1 MRIFVMIL
9 VAVASALTLV
19 ACSVEKLPSP
29 VTTLPASPRPEA
41 TPTALAPT
49 PAAPALTATT
59 ATFTATTPP
68 APDAPITVTTAPPAP
83 AATMGAPT
91 AAIAP
96 TPEPSGHS
104 SYLGENIYNVSQW
117 FWLTYPDAIWTIE
130 PSPESGYGQP
140 VFRLV
145 HHSIAG
151 CILGLREGPRQY
163 DSGHLTRLG
172 NQDWAVYDFKTDDL
186 DLWVYSTEVEGW
198 EGTST
203 FFNLRFPLH
212 VADDVRQ
219 TCQADA
225 EAVLATFRPA
235 ETPTP
240 TPLPVVDASG
250 YVTLALSGAPQAATP
265 FQVRYVAD
273 TWNHAYHDVLIGPG
287 AVGGC
292 SLWLAP
298 ALGRSE
304 SAPVSEEIELGD
316 SVWEVRILSDAVDGG
331 IIVYETRLDGDRSY
345 RFHLYLAYIESDQ
358 LVADCRSRAEA
369 VIATFQPLAAP

>member
-1 MRIFVMIL
+1 M
-9 VAVASALTLV
+9 
-19 ACSVEKLPSP
+19 
-29 VTTLPASPRPEA
+29 PASPRPEA
-41 TPTALAPT
+41 TLTALALT

-59 ATFTATTPP
+59 ATFTATT
-68 APDAPITVTTAPPAP
+68 PPAP

-163 DSGHLTRLG
+163 DFGHSTRLG
-172 NQDWAVYDFKTDDL
+172 NQDWAVYEVETDDL
-186 DLWVYSTEVEGW
+186 DIWIYMTGVEGW

-219 TCQADA
+219 TCQTDA

-240 TPLPVVDASG
+240 TALPVVDASG
-250 YVTLALSGAPQAATP
+250 TVTLALSAAPQAATP
-265 FQVRYVAD
+265 FQVRFAAD
-273 TWNHAYHDVLIGPG
+273 AWTLATYDVLIEPG
-287 AVGGC
+287 SGAGC

-298 ALGRSE
+298 RLDRSD
-304 SAPVSEEIELGD
+304 SAPVLEEIELGGY
-316 SVWEVRILSDAVDGG
+316 VWKVRVLPDLANGG
-331 IIVYETRLDGDRSY
+331 IIVYETRLDDDRIY
-345 RFHLYLAYIESDQ
+345 RFHLYLGYTESEQ

-369 VIATFQPLAAP
+369 VIATFEPKD

>member
-1 MRIFVMIL
+1 MRIFTLIL
-9 VAVASALTLV
+9 VALASALTLM
-19 ACSVEKLPSP
+19 ACSVEELPSP

-41 TPTALAPT
+41 TLTALALT

-59 ATFTATTPP
+59 ATFTATT
-68 APDAPITVTTAPPAP
+68 PPAP

-163 DSGHLTRLG
+163 DFGHSTRLG
-172 NQDWAVYDFKTDDL
+172 NQDWAVYEVETDDL
-186 DLWVYSTEVEGW
+186 DIWIYMTGVEGW

-219 TCQADA
+219 TCQTDA

-240 TPLPVVDASG
+240 TALPVVDASG
-250 YVTLALSGAPQAATP
+250 TVTLALSAAPQAATP
-265 FQVRYVAD
+265 FQVRFAAD
-273 TWNHAYHDVLIGPG
+273 AWTLATYDVLIEPG
-287 AVGGC
+287 SGAGC

-298 ALGRSE
+298 RLDRSD
-304 SAPVSEEIELGD
+304 SAPVLEEIELGGY
-316 SVWEVRILSDAVDGG
+316 VWKVRVLPDLANGG
-331 IIVYETRLDGDRSY
+331 IIVYETRLDDDRIY
-345 RFHLYLAYIESDQ
+345 RFHLYLGYTESEQ

-369 VIATFQPLAAP
+369 VIATFEPKD

>member
-49 PAAPALTATT
+49 LSVS
-59 ATFTATTPP
+59 P
-68 APDAPITVTTAPPAP
+68 APQTTAPMPSVTP
-83 AATMGAPT
+83 DAATATIPPASET
-91 AAIAP
+91 
-96 TPEPSGHS
+96 SGYS
-104 SYLGENIYNVSQW
+104 SFLGENAYNISRW
-117 FWLTYPDAIWTIE
+117 FYVTYSNAIWTIE
-130 PSPESGYGQP
+130 PSPDSGYGQAE
-140 VFRLV
+140 FRLV
-145 HHSIAG
+145 HRIIPD
-151 CILGLREGPRQY
+151 CILGLRDGPR
-163 DSGHLTRLG
+163 HLAFSHSTKLG
-172 NQDWAVYDFKTDDL
+172 SHDWGIYELKTDDL
-186 DLWVYSTEVEGW
+186 DIWSYTTWVEGW
-198 EGTST
+198 KDTP
-203 FFNLRFPLH
+203 FVFDLRFPLH
-212 VADDVRQ
+212 VADDVRR

-240 TPLPVVDASG
+240 TPLPVVDAFG

-273 TWNHAYHDVLIGPG
+273 TWTHAYHDVLIEPR
-287 AVGGC
+287 GGSC
-292 SLWLAP
+292 SFWLAP
-298 ALGRSE
+298 TLDRSD
-304 SAPVSEEIELGD
+304 SAPVSEEIELGGY
-316 SVWEVRILSDAVDGG
+316 VWEVRVLPDPVDGG

-345 RFHLYLAYIESDQ
+345 RFHLYLAYTESDQ
-358 LVADCRSRAEA
+358 IVADCRSRAEA

>member
-1 MRIFVMIL
+1 MRIFTLIL
-9 VAVASALTLV
+9 VALASALTLM
-19 ACSVEKLPSP
+19 ACSAEKLPSP
-29 VTTLPASPRPEA
+29 VTTLPVSPRPEA

-49 PAAPALTATT
+49 PAAPILTATT

-68 APDAPITVTTAPPAP
+68 APDAPITVTTVPPAS
-83 AATMGAPT
+83 AATMGKPT
-91 AAIAP
+91 AIAP
-96 TPEPSGHS
+96 TPEPSGNS

-130 PSPESGYGQP
+130 PSPDSGYGQP

-163 DSGHLTRLG
+163 DFSHSTRLG
-172 NQDWAVYDFKTDDL
+172 NQDWAVY
-186 DLWVYSTEVEGW
+186 EVETDTLDIWIYMTGVEDW
-198 EGTST
+198 EGTSA
-203 FFNLRFPLH
+203 FFDLRFPLH
-212 VADDVRQ
+212 AADDVRRA
-219 TCQADA
+219 CQADA

-235 ETPTP
+235 KTPHP

-265 FQVRYVAD
+265 FQVRYAAD
-273 TWNHAYHDVLIGPG
+273 AWNLATYDVLIEPG
-287 AVGGC
+287 YGSGC

-298 ALGRSE
+298 ALDRSA
-304 SAPVSEEIELGD
+304 SAPVSEEIELGGY
-316 SVWEVRILSDAVDGG
+316 VWEVRVLPDPVNGG

-345 RFHLYLAYIESDQ
+345 RFDLYLAYTESDQ
-358 LVADCRSRAEA
+358 IVADCRSRAEA
-369 VIATFQPLAAP
+369 VIATFEPQVNR